1 MNFDFLMIGG
11 GPVSTIILWLLIIGG
26 AALLLVYRERI
37 ASFTREVK
45 VELLKASWPWEPKE
59 RGMKKYKEL
68 IDSTVIVLIAMMLLA
83 GYVGT
88 WDFIMLKITQAI
100 TYLAR

>member
-1 MNFDFLMIGG
+1 MIGG
-11 GPVSTIILWLLIIGG
+11 GWPSTIVLYILIFGG

-88 WDFIMLKITQAI
+88 WDFMMLKITQYI
-100 TYLAR
+100 TYLAAR

>member
-1 MNFDFLMIGG
+1 MIGG
-11 GPVSTIILWLLIIGG
+11 GLVSTIILWLLIIGG
-26 AALLLVYRERI
+26 AALLLFYRERI
-37 ASFTREVK
+37 ANFTREVK
-45 VELLKASWPWEPKE
+45 VELLKASWPWDPKE

-88 WDFIMLKITQAI
+88 WDFMMLKITQWI
-100 TYLAR
+100 TYLAAR